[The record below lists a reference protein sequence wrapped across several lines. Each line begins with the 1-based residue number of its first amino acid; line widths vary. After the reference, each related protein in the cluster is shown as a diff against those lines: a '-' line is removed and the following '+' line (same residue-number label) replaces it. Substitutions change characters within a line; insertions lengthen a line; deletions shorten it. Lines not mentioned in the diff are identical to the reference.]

1 MTNRIAKYLDQP
13 EPEAPAEQVYTLAT
27 IRDDQDGGT
36 TFTVLARFRSEVAA
50 ELSAATLAN
59 RLARSECNRV
69 RVVEVL
75 GQNGEVVWWK
85 GLPRTRKP
93 EQVRL
98 ATDMVAVVAWSLVL
112 ATAVAIGF
120 LAAR

>member
-1 MTNRIAKYLDQP
+1 MTNRIAQYLTDTD
-13 EPEAPAEQVYTLAT
+13 PEASAAQAYTLAT
-27 IRDDQDGGT
+27 IREDRDGGE

-50 ELSAATLAN
+50 ELSAATLAK

-85 GLPRTRKP
+85 GLPRQRKP

-112 ATAVAIGF
+112 AVAVTVVVM
-120 LAAR
+120 LTK